1 MLHTHAPVFTP
12 PREHPPAV
20 EWAAEGPDA
29 ELLTAER
36 ASDAARTRNPLL
48 EGTSLILKDE

>member
-29 ELLTAER
+29 ELLTVER
-36 ASDAARTRNPLL
+36 ASDVPL
-48 EGTSLILKDE
+48 EVTSLILEDE